1 MPAIITQAIP
11 NSPMSYNPQSP
22 NNIMIPDYY
31 TQYNVGIATQPLVQ
45 QQMGP
50 NQYNAEAAPYSPS
63 SATPKYNM
71 AVPNLTMGQFQGSNT
86 QYSQYTPYPT
96 HATTTASP
104 ISYAPTSPQT
114 PQFTT
119 SPAQLYNSQTAMAA
133 ANPNAQPQMMIN
145 PLLRTIYIGN
155 LPNGTTYEE
164 LLNHVRGG
172 KLDNVKIFEDKN
184 YAFVTFV
191 EASSA
196 VAFYQSATLRRITI
210 HNQDAKIGW
219 GKPVQISPNILLA
232 VQNNAS
238 RNIFIGNLDETIT
251 ESYLEKEFSQF
262 GPIDVI
268 KVLPEKRIAFVHM
281 TSIAAALKAIQTF
294 QNEKRWIDHRI
305 NYGNDRCALP
315 VKLKTNSNGNALLFG
330 NNNGLPYSQYGNNAM
345 NSYPSLLQI
354 TSTTANNYPN
364 LYSSSFPTVILNS
377 NPSFNRTVYL
387 GGFGPDITI
396 KDICDVIRGGIL
408 QEIKYKSEGNCAFVT
423 FVDPNTATSFY
434 NKVSCEGII
443 IKGKR
448 ITKVGWGKHPTL
460 SQHLSTSIQNG
471 ATRNVYIG
479 QLEEGTTEEKLR
491 KDFSEFGDIELIN
504 LIPEKRYG
512 FVNFTSI
519 KAAVKAV
526 ENMRNNPEYQN
537 QKISYGKDRCGNPV
551 HERSHHNSND
561 YFNNYRV
568 SNSNNSNGSVST
580 LSSPKP
586 HGNENEE
593 ASYKNVIHQA

>member
-1 MPAIITQAIP
+1 M
-11 NSPMSYNPQSP
+11 NYNPQSP

-45 QQMGP
+45 PQMGQ
-50 NQYNAEAAPYSPS
+50 NRGYNAEPAPYSPS

-104 ISYAPTSPQT
+104 ISYTPSSPQN

-119 SPAQLYNSQTAMAA
+119 SPAQLYNSQTAIAA

-251 ESYLEKEFSQF
+251 QSYLEKEFSQF

-315 VKLKTNSNGNALLFG
+315 VKLKTNSNSNALLFG
-330 NNNGLPYSQYGNNAM
+330 NNNGLPFSQYGNNPM

-354 TSTTANNYPN
+354 TSTTATNYPN

-460 SQHLSTSIQNG
+460 SQHLSTAIQNG

-504 LIPEKRYG
+504 LIPEKKYG

-526 ENMRNNPEYQN
+526 ENMRNKPEYQN

-551 HERSHHNSND
+551 HERTHHNSND
-561 YFNNYRV
+561 YFNNYRM

-593 ASYKNVIHQA
+593 ASYKNIIHQA

>member
-1 MPAIITQAIP
+1 
-11 NSPMSYNPQSP
+11 MSYTPQSP

-31 TQYNVGIATQPLVQ
+31 TQYNVGITTQPLVQ
-45 QQMGP
+45 QMGP
-50 NQYNAEAAPYSPS
+50 INAYTEPTPYSPT
-63 SATPKYNM
+63 SAPPKYN
-71 AVPNLTMGQFQGSNT
+71 VPVPPNMTMGQFQGSNT
-86 QYSQYTPYPT
+86 QYSQYSPYPP
-96 HATTTASP
+96 HATSAASP
-104 ISYAPTSPQT
+104 ITYTPTSPQA
-114 PQFTT
+114 QQYGA
-119 SPAQLYNSQTAMAA
+119 SPAQLYNSQAAMGSAPS
-133 ANPNAQPQMMIN
+133 PNAPPQMMIN
-145 PLLRTIYIGN
+145 PLLRTVYIGN

-172 KLDNVKIFEDKN
+172 KLDNAKIFEDKN

-251 ESYLEKEFSQF
+251 HEYLEKEFSQF

-281 TSIAAALKAIQTF
+281 TSIAAAMKAIQTF

-315 VKLKTNSNGNALLFG
+315 VKLKSNSNSNALLF
-330 NNNGLPYSQYGNNAM
+330 NNNGLPYSQYGNNSM

-354 TSTTANNYPN
+354 TSNTANNYPN
-364 LYSSSFPTVILNS
+364 LYSSSFQTVILNS

-448 ITKVGWGKHPTL
+448 INKVGWGKHPTL
-460 SQHLSTSIQNG
+460 SQYLSTAIQNG

-479 QLEEGTTEEKLR
+479 QLEDGTTEEKLR
-491 KDFSEFGDIELIN
+491 NDFSEFGDIELIN
-504 LIPEKRYG
+504 LIPEKKYG

-526 ENMRNNPEYQN
+526 ESMKNNPEYQD

-551 HERSHHNSND
+551 HERSSHSD
-561 YFNNYRV
+561 YFNYKMPNG
-568 SNSNNSNGSVST
+568 NNHTNISGLNTS
-580 LSSPKP
+580 KP
-586 HGNENEE
+586 MGNENEE
-593 ASYKNVIHQA
+593 PSYKSVIQQA

>member
-1 MPAIITQAIP
+1 MPAIITQAVQN
-11 NSPMSYNPQSP
+11 NSMNYNPQSP
-22 NNIMIPDYY
+22 NSIVIPDYY

-71 AVPNLTMGQFQGSNT
+71 AVPNLTMGQFQGNNT
-86 QYSQYTPYPT
+86 QYSQYSPYPP
-96 HATTTASP
+96 HATTSTSP

-114 PQFTT
+114 TQFPT
-119 SPAQLYNSQTAMAA
+119 SPAQLYNSQTASS
-133 ANPNAQPQMMIN
+133 PNSQPQMMIN
-145 PLLRTIYIGN
+145 PLLRTVYIGN
-155 LPNGTTYEE
+155 LPTGTTYEE

-172 KLDNVKIFEDKN
+172 KLDNVKIFDDKN

-315 VKLKTNSNGNALLFG
+315 VKLKTNSNSNALLFG
-330 NNNGLPYSQYGNNAM
+330 NNNGLPYSQYGNN
-345 NSYPSLLQI
+345 SYPNLLQL
-354 TSTTANNYPN
+354 TSSTATNYPN
-364 LYSSSFPTVILNS
+364 LYSNSFPTVILNS
-377 NPSFNRTVYL
+377 NPTFNRTVYL

-460 SQHLSTSIQNG
+460 SQHLSTAIQNG

-526 ENMRNNPEYQN
+526 ENIKNRQEYQN

-551 HERSHHNSND
+551 HERNHDH
-561 YFNNYRV
+561 YNNYKM
-568 SNSNNSNGSVST
+568 SNSNNNNGG
-580 LSSPKP
+580 LNSPKP
-586 HGNENEE
+586 VGNENEE
-593 ASYKNVIHQA
+593 ASYKNVIQQA

>member
-1 MPAIITQAIP
+1 
-11 NSPMSYNPQSP
+11 MSYNPQSP
-22 NNIMIPDYY
+22 SNIMIPDYY

-45 QQMGP
+45 QMGP
-50 NQYNAEAAPYSPS
+50 HEPAPYSPTS
-63 SATPKYNM
+63 GSAKYNM
-71 AVPNLTMGQFQGSNT
+71 AVPPNLTIGQFQGSNT
-86 QYSQYTPYPT
+86 QYSQYSPYP
-96 HATTTASP
+96 HASTANSP
-104 ISYAPTSPQT
+104 ISYTPTSPQA
-114 PQFTT
+114 PQYGA
-119 SPAQLYNSQTAMAA
+119 SPVQLYNSQAMATA
-133 ANPNAQPQMMIN
+133 GSPNTPPQMMIN
-145 PLLRTIYIGN
+145 PLLRTVYIGN

-172 KLDNVKIFEDKN
+172 KLDNAKIFEDKN

-251 ESYLEKEFSQF
+251 QEYLEKEFSQF

-281 TSIAAALKAIQTF
+281 TSIAAAMRAIQTF

-315 VKLKTNSNGNALLFG
+315 VKLKINSNNNALLFG
-330 NNNGLPYSQYGNNAM
+330 NNNGLPYSQYNNNTL

-460 SQHLSTSIQNG
+460 SQHLSTAIQNG

-479 QLEEGTTEEKLR
+479 QLEDGTTEEKLR

-504 LIPEKRYG
+504 LIPEKKYG

-526 ENMRNNPEYQN
+526 ESMRNNSFYEN

-551 HERSHHNSND
+551 HERSSHNNNND
-561 YFNNYRV
+561 YYNYKF
-568 SNSNNSNGSVST
+568 SNSNSNGSVST
-580 LSSPKP
+580 LNSPKP
-586 HGNENEE
+586 VSNENEE
-593 ASYKNVIHQA
+593 ASYKNVMQQA

>member
-1 MPAIITQAIP
+1 
-11 NSPMSYNPQSP
+11 MSYNPQSP
-22 NNIMIPDYY
+22 NNIVIPDYY

-45 QQMGP
+45 QVGP
-50 NQYNAEAAPYSPS
+50 TQAYTEPTPYSPTS
-63 SATPKYNM
+63 PTGKFNVVP
-71 AVPNLTMGQFQGSNT
+71 PNLTMGQFQGSNT
-86 QYSQYTPYPT
+86 QYSQYSPYPHGT
-96 HATTTASP
+96 NTGSP
-104 ISYAPTSPQT
+104 ISYNPTSPQAQ
-114 PQFTT
+114 QFGA
-119 SPAQLYNSQTAMAA
+119 SPAQLYNSQAAMASA
-133 ANPNAQPQMMIN
+133 GTPNAPQMMIN
-145 PLLRTIYIGN
+145 PLLRTVYIGN

-172 KLDNVKIFEDKN
+172 KLDNAKIFEDKN

-232 VQNNAS
+232 VQNNAT

-251 ESYLEKEFSQF
+251 QEYLEKEFSQF

-281 TSIAAALKAIQTF
+281 TSIAAAMKAIQTF

-315 VKLKTNSNGNALLFG
+315 VKLKTNSNNNGLLFG
-330 NNNGLPYSQYGNNAM
+330 NNNGLPFSQYGNNTF
-345 NSYPSLLQI
+345 PSLLQI

-377 NPSFNRTVYL
+377 NPSYNRTVYL

-434 NKVSCEGII
+434 NRVSCEGII

-460 SQHLSTSIQNG
+460 SQHLSTAIQNG
-471 ATRNVYIG
+471 ATRNVYVG
-479 QLEEGTTEEKLR
+479 QLENGTTEEKLR
-491 KDFSEFGDIELIN
+491 KDFSEFGDIELVN
-504 LIPEKRYG
+504 LIPEKKYG
-512 FVNFTSI
+512 FINFTSI

-526 ENMRNNPEYQN
+526 ETMRNNPDYQN

-551 HERSHHNSND
+551 HERSHNSND
-561 YFNNYRV
+561 YFNYKM
-568 SNSNNSNGSVST
+568 SNSNNSNSSVST
-580 LSSPKP
+580 LNSPK
-586 HGNENEE
+586 HANNENEE
-593 ASYKNVIHQA
+593 ATYKSVIQQA

>member
-1 MPAIITQAIP
+1 MVQAFQK
-11 NSPMSYNPQSP
+11 NKMTYNPQSP
-22 NNIMIPDYY
+22 SNIMIPDYY

-45 QQMGP
+45 TQMGP
-50 NQYNAEAAPYSPS
+50 NHGYNGESTPYSPT

-71 AVPNLTMGQFQGSNT
+71 AVPPNLTISQFQGSNA
-86 QYSQYTPYPT
+86 QYSQYSPYP
-96 HATTTASP
+96 HATTATSP
-104 ISYAPTSPQT
+104 ISYTPTSPQA
-114 PQFTT
+114 PQFPP
-119 SPAQLYNSQTAMAA
+119 SAQLYNSQAAMAA
-133 ANPNAQPQMMIN
+133 GNPNAPQMMIN
-145 PLLRTIYIGN
+145 PLLRTVYIGN

-232 VQNNAS
+232 VQNNAT
-238 RNIFIGNLDETIT
+238 RNIFIGNLDDTIT
-251 ESYLEKEFSQF
+251 KSYLEKEFSQF

-281 TSIAAALKAIQTF
+281 TSIAAAMKAIQTF

-315 VKLKTNSNGNALLFG
+315 VKLKTNSNNNALLFG
-330 NNNGLPYSQYGNNAM
+330 NNNGFPYSQYGNNTL
-345 NSYPSLLQI
+345 NYPSLLQI

-396 KDICDVIRGGIL
+396 KDICDAIRGGIL

-460 SQHLSTSIQNG
+460 SQHLSTAIQNG
-471 ATRNVYIG
+471 ATRNVYVG
-479 QLEEGTTEEKLR
+479 QLDEGITEEKLR

-504 LIPEKRYG
+504 LIPEKKFG
-512 FVNFTSI
+512 FINFTSI
-519 KAAVKAV
+519 KSAVKAV
-526 ENMRNNPEYQN
+526 ESMRTNPEYQN

-551 HERSHHNSND
+551 HERSSHSSNSND
-561 YFNNYRV
+561 YFNSYKF
-568 SNSNNSNGSVST
+568 SNANSNGSVST
-580 LSSPKP
+580 LNSPKP
-586 HGNENEE
+586 VNNENEE
-593 ASYKNVIHQA
+593 APYKSIIQQA

>member
-1 MPAIITQAIP
+1 MNGNTSEGSTLIKS
-11 NSPMSYNPQSP
+11 NS
-22 NNIMIPDYY
+22 
-31 TQYNVGIATQPLVQ
+31 
-45 QQMGP
+45 
-50 NQYNAEAAPYSPS
+50 
-63 SATPKYNM
+63 
-71 AVPNLTMGQFQGSNT
+71 
-86 QYSQYTPYPT
+86 
-96 HATTTASP
+96 
-104 ISYAPTSPQT
+104 
-114 PQFTT
+114 
-119 SPAQLYNSQTAMAA
+119 
-133 ANPNAQPQMMIN
+133 
-145 PLLRTIYIGN
+145 
-155 LPNGTTYEE
+155 
-164 LLNHVRGG
+164 
-172 KLDNVKIFEDKN
+172 
-184 YAFVTFV
+184 
-191 EASSA
+191 
-196 VAFYQSATLRRITI
+196 RRITI

-251 ESYLEKEFSQF
+251 EEYLEKEFSQF

-281 TSIAAALKAIQTF
+281 TSIAAAMKAIQTF

-315 VKLKTNSNGNALLFG
+315 VKLKSNSNSLLFG
-330 NNNGLPYSQYGNNAM
+330 NNNGLPYSQYGNNTL
-345 NSYPSLLQI
+345 NYPSLLQI
-354 TSTTANNYPN
+354 TSNTANNYPN

-460 SQHLSTSIQNG
+460 SQHLSTAIQNG

-491 KDFSEFGDIELIN
+491 KDFADFGDIELIN

-519 KAAVKAV
+519 KSAVKAV
-526 ENMRNNPEYQN
+526 ETMRNNPNYQN

-551 HERSHHNSND
+551 HERYSHNNNNNDHYNYNKFSN
-561 YFNNYRV
+561 NNGNV
-568 SNSNNSNGSVST
+568 SNFNAS
-580 LSSPKP
+580 KP
-586 HGNENEE
+586 VNHENEE
-593 ASYKNVIHQA
+593 PAYKAVMQQM

>member
-1 MPAIITQAIP
+1 
-11 NSPMSYNPQSP
+11 
-22 NNIMIPDYY
+22 
-31 TQYNVGIATQPLVQ
+31 
-45 QQMGP
+45 
-50 NQYNAEAAPYSPS
+50 
-63 SATPKYNM
+63 
-71 AVPNLTMGQFQGSNT
+71 
-86 QYSQYTPYPT
+86 
-96 HATTTASP
+96 
-104 ISYAPTSPQT
+104 
-114 PQFTT
+114 
-119 SPAQLYNSQTAMAA
+119 
-133 ANPNAQPQMMIN
+133 MIN
-145 PLLRTIYIGN
+145 PLLRTVYIGN

-172 KLDNVKIFEDKN
+172 KLDNAKIFEDKN

-251 ESYLEKEFSQF
+251 QEYLEKEFSQF

-281 TSIAAALKAIQTF
+281 TSIAAAMKAIQTF

-315 VKLKTNSNGNALLFG
+315 VN
-330 NNNGLPYSQYGNNAM
+330 
-345 NSYPSLLQI
+345 
-354 TSTTANNYPN
+354 
-364 LYSSSFPTVILNS
+364 SFPTVILNS

-460 SQHLSTSIQNG
+460 SQHLSTAIQNG

-491 KDFSEFGDIELIN
+491 KDFSEFGEIELIN

-526 ENMRNNPEYQN
+526 ENMRNNPDYQN

-551 HERSHHNSND
+551 HERSSHNND
-561 YFNNYRV
+561 YYNYKL
-568 SNSNNSNGSVST
+568 SNSNSNGSVST
-580 LSSPKP
+580 LNSPKP
-586 HGNENEE
+586 VSNENDE
-593 ASYKNVIHQA
+593 APYKTVIQQA

>member
-1 MPAIITQAIP
+1 
-11 NSPMSYNPQSP
+11 MSYNPQSP
-22 NNIMIPDYY
+22 SNIMIPDYY

-45 QQMGP
+45 QMGP
-50 NQYNAEAAPYSPS
+50 HAYAEPAPYSPT
-63 SATPKYNM
+63 SATAKYNM
-71 AVPNLTMGQFQGSNT
+71 PVPPNLTMGQFQGSNT
-86 QYSQYTPYPT
+86 QYTKYSPYP
-96 HATTTASP
+96 HGTTATSP
-104 ISYAPTSPQT
+104 ISYTPTSPQA
-114 PQFTT
+114 PQFGA
-119 SPAQLYNSQTAMAA
+119 SPAQLYNSQTMGTAGS
-133 ANPNAQPQMMIN
+133 PNAPPQMMIN
-145 PLLRTIYIGN
+145 PLLRTVYIGN

-172 KLDNVKIFEDKN
+172 KLDNAKIFEDKN

-251 ESYLEKEFSQF
+251 QEYLEKEFSQF

-281 TSIAAALKAIQTF
+281 TSIAAAMKAIQTF

-315 VKLKTNSNGNALLFG
+315 VKLKTNSNSNALLFG
-330 NNNGLPYSQYGNNAM
+330 NNNGLPYSQYGNNTL

-354 TSTTANNYPN
+354 TSTTATNYPN

-408 QEIKYKSEGNCAFVT
+408 QEIKYKTEGNCAFVT

-460 SQHLSTSIQNG
+460 SQHLSTAIQNG

-491 KDFSEFGDIELIN
+491 KDFSEFGEIELIN
-504 LIPEKRYG
+504 LIPEKKYG

-551 HERSHHNSND
+551 HERSHNND
-561 YFNNYRV
+561 YYNYKL
-568 SNSNNSNGSVST
+568 SNSNSNGSVST
-580 LSSPKP
+580 INSPKP
-586 HGNENEE
+586 VSNENEE
-593 ASYKNVIHQA
+593 ASYKTVMQQA

>member
-1 MPAIITQAIP
+1 MT
-11 NSPMSYNPQSP
+11 YNPQSP

-45 QQMGP
+45 TQMGP
-50 NQYNAEAAPYSPS
+50 NHGYNTESTPYSPT

-71 AVPNLTMGQFQGSNT
+71 AVPPNLTISQFQGSNA
-86 QYSQYTPYPT
+86 QYSQYSPYP
-96 HATTTASP
+96 HATTAASP
-104 ISYAPTSPQT
+104 ISYTPTSPQA
-114 PQFTT
+114 PQFPP
-119 SPAQLYNSQTAMAA
+119 SAQLYNSQAAMAA
-133 ANPNAQPQMMIN
+133 GNPNPPQMMIN
-145 PLLRTIYIGN
+145 PLLRTVYIGN
-155 LPNGTTYEE
+155 LPSGTTYEE

-232 VQNNAS
+232 VQNNAT

-251 ESYLEKEFSQF
+251 KSYLEKEFSQF

-281 TSIAAALKAIQTF
+281 TSIAAAMKAIQTF

-315 VKLKTNSNGNALLFG
+315 VKLKTNSNNNALLFG
-330 NNNGLPYSQYGNNAM
+330 NNNGLPYSQYGNNTL
-345 NSYPSLLQI
+345 NYPSLLQI

-364 LYSSSFPTVILNS
+364 LYSNSFPTVILNS

-396 KDICDVIRGGIL
+396 KDICDAIRGGIL
-408 QEIKYKSEGNCAFVT
+408 QEIKYKTEGNCAFVT

-460 SQHLSTSIQNG
+460 SQHLSTAIQNG
-471 ATRNVYIG
+471 ATRNVYVG
-479 QLEEGTTEEKLR
+479 QLDEGITEEKLR

-504 LIPEKRYG
+504 LIPEKKFG
-512 FVNFTSI
+512 FINFTSI

-526 ENMRNNPEYQN
+526 ESMRMNPEYQN
-537 QKISYGKDRCGNPV
+537 QKN
-551 HERSHHNSND
+551 
-561 YFNNYRV
+561 
-568 SNSNNSNGSVST
+568 
-580 LSSPKP
+580 
-586 HGNENEE
+586 
-593 ASYKNVIHQA
+593 